1 MAKKETNEKIAK
13 AYGSALP
20 ISTKVS
26 IEICNFIR
34 GKNLNKSIAL
44 LKRVLEL
51 KEAVPY
57 KRFDNDIGHKPG
69 IGAGRYP
76 QKASTHIIRL
86 LESVKANA
94 QAKNLDTDN
103 LKIIFLVANKGSRPW
118 RYGRQ
123 RRRKAKRT
131 HIIIHVEE
139 IIEEKKGKKVEI
151 KKPEVKKD
159 IQQKEKI
166 EINKTETKK
175 PEVKDEKSSTKVKE
189 EPKVENQIPK
199 KIEKPVEKA
208 KEEIKK
214 ENTEEKPTIED
225 KKE

>member
-1 MAKKETNEKIAK
+1 MAKKETNEKLAK

-34 GKNLNKSIAL
+34 GKNLNKAIAI
-44 LKRVLEL
+44 LKRVLEM
-51 KEAVPY
+51 KEAIPY

-69 IGAGRYP
+69 ISAGRYP
-76 QKASTHIIRL
+76 QKASTHILNL
-86 LESVKANA
+86 LESVKSNA

-103 LKIIFLVANKGSRPW
+103 LKITLLVANKGSRPW

-131 HIIIHVEE
+131 HIIINVEE
-139 IIEEKKGKKVEI
+139 FVEERKGKKVEL
-151 KKPEVKKD
+151 KKE

-166 EINKTETKK
+166 EINKTEIKNESK
-175 PEVKDEKSSTKVKE
+175 PIEN
-189 EPKVENQIPK
+189 VEAHIPK
-199 KIEKPVEKA
+199 KTEKSIEKKVE
-208 KEEIKK
+208 EKK
-214 ENTEEKPTIED
+214 E
-225 KKE
+225 